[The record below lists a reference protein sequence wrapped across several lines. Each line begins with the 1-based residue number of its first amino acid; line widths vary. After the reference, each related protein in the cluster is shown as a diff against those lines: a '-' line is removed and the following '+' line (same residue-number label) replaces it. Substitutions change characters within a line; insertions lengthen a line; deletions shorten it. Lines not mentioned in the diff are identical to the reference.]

1 VSQGGIGVSVRAQ
14 PRARRA
20 KVGGAATDGALRVA
34 VTTAPED
41 GRATEAVAAA
51 LAEAF
56 GVPKQAVEL
65 RQGATSR
72 HKLFHIAGETARLEN
87 RLKELLA

>member
-1 VSQGGIGVSVRAQ
+1 MTEGGIEVAVRAQ
-14 PRARRA
+14 PKARRA

-56 GVPKQAVEL
+56 GVSKRAVEL
-65 RQGATSR
+65 RHGATSR
-72 HKLFHIAGETARLEN
+72 HKLFRIAGETARLEQ
-87 RLKELLA
+87 RLRELLA